1 MKKFDPHLLLIVIV
15 IIASCQSKVKE
26 RKDEV
31 YSRHLQ
37 KHIIVTV
44 ISTPVPHNKSDFNL
58 LLLNDGQEIEKLRV
72 KEIVDSLYRGKLIQP
87 LIVVGIHAFDRKKE
101 YGMAGNLDDNGTVLM
116 QKNIKVYT
124 RLPFVKKK
132 GAVRSFHS
140 VTLAGVGGGLSAF
153 DVA

>member
-1 MKKFDPHLLLIVIV
+1 MKKFDPYLLLIVIV

-124 RLPFVKKK
+124 RRIVAFCKKERGRQK
-132 GAVRSFHS
+132 FPLGNSCRRWSWRTFC
-140 VTLAGVGGGLSAF
+140 F
-153 DVA
+153 